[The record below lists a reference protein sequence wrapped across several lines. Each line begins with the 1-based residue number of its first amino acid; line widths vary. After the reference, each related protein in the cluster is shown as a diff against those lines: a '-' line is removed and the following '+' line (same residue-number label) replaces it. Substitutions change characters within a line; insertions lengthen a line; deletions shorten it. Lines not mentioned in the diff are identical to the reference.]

1 METVQGQPG
10 PRQIRGPTVPIVNRE
25 IEDEENSSE
34 REEDRKTGQEQRM
47 IMAKGGKKSEK
58 VSKAKKEVR
67 KGLTRLNA
75 NGELEWLATAS
86 SEGGKVSSILS
97 IYVDLTNHSSSG
109 DA

>member
-1 METVQGQPG
+1 MQEQPR
-10 PRQIRGPTVPIVNRE
+10 PRQSRGPTVPIVNRE
-25 IEDEENSSE
+25 VEDEENSSE
-34 REEDRKTGQEQRM
+34 REEDDKAGEEQQS
-47 IMAKGGKKSEK
+47 IMAKGRKKSK
-58 VSKAKKEVR
+58 KASKAKKEVR